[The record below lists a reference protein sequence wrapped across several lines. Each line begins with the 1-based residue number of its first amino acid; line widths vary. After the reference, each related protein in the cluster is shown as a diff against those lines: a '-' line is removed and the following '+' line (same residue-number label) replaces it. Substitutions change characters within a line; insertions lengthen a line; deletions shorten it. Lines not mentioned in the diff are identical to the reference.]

1 MATVFIVNFSC
12 FIILGLFDISLLCLF
27 SIVYNNKAVN
37 FSWRYFSTFRPC
49 KSRDKIQIVE
59 KRKIDISYQFM
70 YLPKFQLSN
79 DDMKFER

>member
-1 MATVFIVNFSC
+1 MIYHFCAY
-12 FIILGLFDISLLCLF
+12 SLLFTTIKL
-27 SIVYNNKAVN
+27 SIFLEDILVL
-37 FSWRYFSTFRPC
+37 SGRD